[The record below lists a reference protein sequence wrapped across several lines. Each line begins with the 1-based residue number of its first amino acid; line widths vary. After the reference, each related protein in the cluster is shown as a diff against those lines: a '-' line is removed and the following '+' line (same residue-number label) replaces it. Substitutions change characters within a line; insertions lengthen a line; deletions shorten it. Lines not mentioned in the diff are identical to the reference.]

1 MDCISSK
8 WLEHFGFHGQ
18 AAEESKAYNGK
29 MLVSSMSNKGQV
41 IYYQVGWGER
51 VHFHYQVGV
60 GGAGTFSFKSQKS
73 GCVST
78 QNHMRN
84 ALLGGC
90 IEFKDS

>member
-41 IYYQVGWGER
+41 IY
-51 VHFHYQVGV
+51 
-60 GGAGTFSFKSQKS
+60 
-73 GCVST
+73 
-78 QNHMRN
+78 
-84 ALLGGC
+84 
-90 IEFKDS
+90 